1 MKKQVSPVKRRG
13 FFYMK
18 GFSMNNRQILFAAT
32 LVFAAIGVYM
42 TIVRKHTTIKD
53 GGVASYTIGI
63 LQTASHPALDAA
75 QRGFIDEIQ
84 SQVGD
89 KINFIIQNGQGSIST
104 SHTIAQQFHAKQDI
118 DGIFAIATPAAQAI
132 TSIETEKPV
141 CVAAV
146 SINSAT
152 QELLKGDN
160 VFGMSDMIDV
170 RAEVDAMHKLLPEA
184 QNIGILFSTA
194 EINSVTTADI
204 MVKELEK
211 IGLTPLLIGVTS
223 EADIEPALASA
234 LRKVDVVLA
243 PTDNMVANAIA
254 LIADIMQ
261 KAEKPLVVS
270 DNMLVKYGALMAR
283 GVDYYESGKQAGS
296 LAVQVFV
303 HGKKPH
309 ELSIKKAEIKEIFVN
324 KDVCERLGIII
335 PDSIKRDV
343 VLV

>member
-1 MKKQVSPVKRRG
+1 MNSKHVVLGAISCFVVIGFYFFVLRKETDIKKEG
-13 FFYMK
+13 A
-18 GFSMNNRQILFAAT
+18 L
-32 LVFAAIGVYM
+32 
-42 TIVRKHTTIKD
+42 
-53 GGVASYTIGI
+53 YTIGI
-63 LQTASHPALDAA
+63 LQAASHPALDAA
-75 QRGFIDEIQ
+75 RQGFMDEVRAQ
-84 SQVGD
+84 TGD
-89 KINFIIQNGQGSIST
+89 TIAFVVHNGQGSIATIHS
-104 SHTIAQQFHAKQDI
+104 IAQQFHAKQDI
-118 DGIFAIATPAAQAI
+118 DGIFAIATPAAQAM
-132 TSIETEKPV
+132 TSVETEKPV

-146 SINSAT
+146 SLTPALR
-152 QELLKGDN
+152 ELLKGDN

-170 RAEVDAMHKLLPEA
+170 HAEVDAMHKLLPDA
-184 QNIGILFSTA
+184 KNIGILFSTA

-211 IGLTPLLIGVTS
+211 SGLTPLLIGVTS

-261 KAEKPLVVS
+261 KAEKPLIVS

-283 GVDYYESGKQAGS
+283 GVDYYQSGKLAGA

-303 HGKKPH
+303 HGKKPS
-309 ELSIKKAEIKEIFVN
+309 ELSIKKAETKEIFVN